1 MKINKKDINN
11 LDKIY
16 RLNLI
21 NSISGI
27 KPGNLIGTK
36 SINGVDNVA
45 IFSSVVHLGSNP
57 AQIGFV
63 LRPQRRRKSD
73 TYCNIKATNFYT
85 INHITKQM
93 YVKAHNTSI
102 KDNESE
108 FELLNIEKEYQEGFY
123 APYVEK
129 SPIKLGMKL
138 IDMILLPNDCLF
150 VIGQIENLYIE
161 NKLLNS
167 NGTLDLE
174 IGEIMGIGGL
184 NTYYKL
190 NKIDTLPYVRNIDDI
205 SNK

>member
-36 SINGVDNVA
+36 STNGVDNVA

-57 AQIGFV
+57 AQIGFI

-150 VIGQIENLYIE
+150 VIGQIESLYIE

-167 NGTLDLE
+167 DGTLDLE

>member
-36 SINGVDNVA
+36 STNGVDNVA

-167 NGTLDLE
+167 DGTLDLE

-190 NKIDTLPYVRNIDDI
+190 NKIDSLPYVRNIDDI

>member
-1 MKINKKDINN
+1 MSSSA
-11 LDKIY
+11 DKIY

-167 NGTLDLE
+167 DGTLDLE

-190 NKIDTLPYVRNIDDI
+190 NKIDSLPYVRNIDDI

>member
-1 MKINKKDINN
+1 MNINKKDINN

-36 SINGVDNVA
+36 STNGVDNVA

-85 INHITKQM
+85 INHISKQM

-102 KDNESE
+102 KNNESE

-167 NGTLDLE
+167 DGTIDLE

>member
-36 SINGVDNVA
+36 STNGVDNVA

-167 NGTLDLE
+167 DGTLDLE
-174 IGEIMGIGGL
+174 IGDIMGIGGL

-190 NKIDTLPYVRNIDDI
+190 NKIDSLPYVRNIDDI

>member
-167 NGTLDLE
+167 DGTLDLE
-174 IGEIMGIGGL
+174 IGDIMGIGGL

-190 NKIDTLPYVRNIDDI
+190 NKIDSLPYVRNIDDI

>member
-108 FELLNIEKEYQEGFY
+108 FELLNIKKEYQEGFY